1 MAACAA
7 YWLAVT
13 LKMDGKDGKDGKRGS
28 ERITRRFAQDMI

>member
-1 MAACAA
+1 MAETGLAACAA

-13 LKMDGKDGKDGKRGS
+13 AKMDGKKDG